1 MSLCVCYEATLG
13 TLLHLDLMLELFG
26 LLLHIVEV
34 KVLLVQVNLFLALNV
49 GHLVLQEVLHFLV
62 LAEFEH
68 LIALCLHAVLTSV
81 LVDDLAPELVLL
93 FLQTSEK

>member
-1 MSLCVCYEATLG
+1 M
-13 TLLHLDLMLELFG
+13 LHLDLMLELFG

-49 GHLVLQEVLHFLV
+49 GHLVFQEVLHFLV

-68 LIALCLHAVLTSV
+68 LIALCLHAVLASV
-81 LVDDLAPELVLL
+81 LVDDLAPKLVLL